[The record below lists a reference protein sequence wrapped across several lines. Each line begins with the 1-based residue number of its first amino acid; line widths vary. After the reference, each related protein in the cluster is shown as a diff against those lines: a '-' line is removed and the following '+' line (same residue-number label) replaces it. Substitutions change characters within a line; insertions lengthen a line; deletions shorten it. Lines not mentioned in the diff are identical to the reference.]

1 MKMVRYLNIGG
12 NSNVEAYEIGVTY
25 IRVKFFKTAKIYTY
39 SYESAGIENVEYMK
53 QLAIRGNGLNS
64 FIMKNVRTQYER

>member
-53 QLAIRGNGLNS
+53 Q
-64 FIMKNVRTQYER
+64 